1 MNVLDYIAD
10 CISDIL
16 KGNEENEE
24 KDCIKLPDPDRYKYI
39 SKLPNELSGPG
50 TGLVKCGNLYKIVDE
65 ERYNSFISGLKENM
79 TDNEIKMFEIDF
91 IMNHK

>member
-10 CISDIL
+10 CISDML

-24 KDCIKLPDPDRYKYI
+24 KDRIKTNPDRYKYI

-50 TGLVKCGNLYKIVDE
+50 TGLVKCGSLYKIVDE
-65 ERYNSFISGLKENM
+65 ERYNSFISELKENM
-79 TDNEIKMFEIDF
+79 SDNEIKMFEIDF
-91 IMNHK
+91 IMNDK